1 MLWSRLVQTTL
12 KAFKKTDFTSVRE
25 HEEFVW
31 LHDRFVENEDYAG
44 IIVSYLPSACT
55 SAHKLHTCSVLE
67 GSSLSPQ
74 IPPSP
79 PRPDFDEPRHKLA
92 KLREGRYTQDI
103 GAVCR
108 MCLDFKTKMVVF
120 STTRLYMEEMCLYCR

>member
-1 MLWSRLVQTTL
+1 MHKSIARILGCVIRCFGFHLVQTTL

-44 IIVSYLPSACT
+44 IIVSYYLWRAP
-55 SAHKLHTCSVLE
+55 VLTNLRFYFLLLA
-67 GSSLSPQ
+67 LSPQ

-92 KLREGRYTQDI
+92 KLREGRCT
-103 GAVCR
+103 
-108 MCLDFKTKMVVF
+108 
-120 STTRLYMEEMCLYCR
+120 